1 MLLLFDVDGTLVR
14 TAGAGRAALERAV
27 EEVVGFPRALEGVR
41 LDGNTDP
48 QILAE
53 VFTRAGSRGVTD
65 REAEAIYARYVVHLE
80 MELVARSTE
89 YEVLPG
95 ALGLI
100 EAALAAG
107 YELGLA
113 TGNIE
118 HGARRKL
125 GPGGLDR
132 FFAFGGF
139 GSDAG
144 ERAELVRAA
153 IGRSRGW
160 PNESIVVLG
169 DTERDVAAARAVGV
183 RVVGV
188 LAGASQPERLRDA
201 KPDLLA
207 ESFDDPALW
216 TWLSLRRP

>member
-27 EEVVGFPRALEGVR
+27 EEVAGFAGALKDVR

-48 QILAE
+48 QILRE
-53 VFTRAGSRGVTD
+53 VFFGAAG
-65 REAEAIYARYVVHLE
+65 REATPAETTDIYARYVHYLE
-80 MELVARSTE
+80 AELEARAAE
-89 YEVLPG
+89 YQVLPG
-95 ALGLI
+95 AVRLL
-100 EAALAAG
+100 EACVGAG

-125 GPGGLDR
+125 GPGDLDR

-144 ERAELVRAA
+144 ERAELVMAA
-153 IGRSRGW
+153 IRRSRGW
-160 PNESIVVLG
+160 PNEAIVVLG
-169 DTERDVAAARAVGV
+169 DTERDVEAARRVGV

-188 LAGASQPERLRDA
+188 LAGASKPDRLREA

-207 ESFDDPALW
+207 ESFDDLALW
-216 TWLSLRRP
+216 SWLELHRA